1 MGRLEGKV
9 ALVTDFARELQSRSV
24 FDAARTRNRGPRRL
38 APDEPR
44 CDDAILAGEP

>member
-9 ALVTDFARELQSRSV
+9 ALVTDFAREPQSRSV
-24 FDAARTRNRGPRRL
+24 FDAVRTRNGGPRPL

-44 CDDAILAGEP
+44 RDDAMLAGGS